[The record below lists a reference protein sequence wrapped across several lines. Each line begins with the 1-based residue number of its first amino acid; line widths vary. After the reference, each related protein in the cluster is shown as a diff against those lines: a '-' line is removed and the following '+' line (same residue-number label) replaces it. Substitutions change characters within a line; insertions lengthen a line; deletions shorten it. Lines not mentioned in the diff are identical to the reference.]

1 VVRLA
6 AEPNRLPTSPRKAP
20 RRTRRTAEEA
30 RRVILD
36 AAEKRLLEAGPAGL
50 RLQEVAGDVGIS
62 HPAILHHFN
71 SREELVAAVVTRA
84 LEALRADLMEALAA
98 TEPDPVKLVDRAFRT
113 LSDRGYGRLV
123 VWLGLSGLEPVE
135 GQTWVRD
142 IARMAHARRRKDGPG
157 ARRAPFEDTLFRAMV
172 VGLVIFGE
180 SAIGDLM
187 RRSAGLEGDARAAA
201 RFRVWL
207 AGLLKV

>member
-1 VVRLA
+1 M
-6 AEPNRLPTSPRKAP
+6 
-20 RRTRRTAEEA
+20 
-30 RRVILD
+30 RVILD

-50 RLQEVAGDVGIS
+50 RLQEVAADVGIS
-62 HPAILHHFN
+62 HPAVLHHFN

-84 LEALRADLMEALAA
+84 LQALRADLMEALAA
-98 TEPDPVKLVDRAFRT
+98 PEPDPVKLVDRAFRT

-123 VWLGLSGLEPVE
+123 VWLGLSGLEPAE

-142 IARMAHARRRKDGPG
+142 IAQMAHARRRPNKGG
-157 ARRAPFEDTLFRAMV
+157 KRAPFEDTLFRAMV

-180 SAIGDLM
+180 SAIGDLI

-207 AGLLKV
+207 AGVLQV